1 MPGIVDSS
9 RTEQGVDVGQTHF
22 AVVGSAMLRWR
33 RIRKGRGPFFGAND
47 MKSKSMARLALS
59 LLLCLAVG
67 TLEGLVTRPEIPA
80 WYAGL
85 AKPSWTPPPLA
96 FPIAW
101 TILYVLMAFS
111 LWRLWDLQ
119 TRSAA
124 RTRAMIWFLIQLA
137 LNALWSPVFFGWHGT
152 RTALVII
159 VALLIAIA
167 ATMLTASRVDRL
179 AAWLLAPYLLWVA
192 YATTLNAGVVT
203 MN

>member
-1 MPGIVDSS
+1 
-9 RTEQGVDVGQTHF
+9 
-22 AVVGSAMLRWR
+22 
-33 RIRKGRGPFFGAND
+33 
-47 MKSKSMARLALS
+47 MKSKSMARLGLS
-59 LLLCLAVG
+59 LLLCLGVG

-101 TILYVLMAFS
+101 TVLYVLMAFS
-111 LWRLWDLQ
+111 FWRLWDLQ

-124 RTRAMIWFLIQLA
+124 RTTAMTWFLIQLA

-152 RTALVII
+152 RAALVII
-159 VALLIAIA
+159 IALLVAIA
-167 ATMLTASRVDRL
+167 AAMVAASRVERL
-179 AAWLLAPYLLWVA
+179 AAWLLVPYLLWVA
-192 YATTLNAGVVT
+192 YVTSINIGVVA

>member
-1 MPGIVDSS
+1 
-9 RTEQGVDVGQTHF
+9 
-22 AVVGSAMLRWR
+22 
-33 RIRKGRGPFFGAND
+33 

-59 LLLCLAVG
+59 LMLCLAVG
-67 TLEGLVTRPEIPA
+67 AVEGLVTRPEIPT

-85 AKPSWTPPPLA
+85 AKPFWTPAPLV

-101 TILYVLMAFS
+101 TILYVLMAVSF
-111 LWRLWDLQ
+111 WRLWDIK

-124 RTRAMIWFLIQLA
+124 RSTAMIWFLIQLA

-159 VALLIAIA
+159 IALFIAIA
-167 ATMLTASRVDRL
+167 ATMVTALRVERI

-192 YATTLNAGVVT
+192 YASTINIGVVAL
-203 MN
+203 N

>member
-1 MPGIVDSS
+1 
-9 RTEQGVDVGQTHF
+9 
-22 AVVGSAMLRWR
+22 MLRR
-33 RIRKGRGPFFGAND
+33 LRIAQRGSFFGVNG
-47 MKSKSMARLALS
+47 MTLKSVTRLGLS

-67 TLEGLVTRPEIPA
+67 TLQGLVTRPEIPA

-101 TILYVLMAFS
+101 TVLYVLVAFS

-124 RTRAMIWFLIQLA
+124 RTKAMTWFLVQLA
-137 LNALWSPVFFGWHGT
+137 LNAIWSPVFFGWHAT
-152 RTALVII
+152 KTALAII

-167 ATMLTASRVDRL
+167 ATIAAASRVDRL

-192 YATTLNAGVVT
+192 YATTLNLGVVA

>member
-1 MPGIVDSS
+1 
-9 RTEQGVDVGQTHF
+9 
-22 AVVGSAMLRWR
+22 
-33 RIRKGRGPFFGAND
+33 
-47 MKSKSMARLALS
+47 MKSKSMARLGLS
-59 LLLCLAVG
+59 LLLCLGVG

-101 TILYVLMAFS
+101 TVLYVLMAFS
-111 LWRLWDLQ
+111 FWRLWDLQ

-124 RTRAMIWFLIQLA
+124 RTTAMTWFLIQFA

-152 RTALVII
+152 RAALVII
-159 VALLIAIA
+159 IALLVAIA
-167 ATMLTASRVDRL
+167 AAMVAASRVERL

-192 YATTLNAGVVT
+192 YATSINIGVVA